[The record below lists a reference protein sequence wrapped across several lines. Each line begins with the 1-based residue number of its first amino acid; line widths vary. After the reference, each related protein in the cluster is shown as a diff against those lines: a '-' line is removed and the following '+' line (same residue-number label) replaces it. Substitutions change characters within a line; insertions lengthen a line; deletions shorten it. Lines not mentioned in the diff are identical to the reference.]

1 MDRMANSTGN
11 LIAMS
16 VTDDADSANAL
27 YLQLKAASVK
37 NQVQVV
43 RDLGAVGEPGLE
55 ALMRFLAEYQQ
66 TMVAAPTATSDV
78 ASKAS
83 ENTVLPLVGTIYQV
97 LFSSGSAAATVFL
110 QTHFPQ
116 GVVPLRSAAA
126 VDYAPLQQLLAEQ
139 NFQAADKLTLQKM
152 CEVVGAAAVQ
162 RKWLYFTEIEQ
173 FPIAD
178 LQTLNALWLAHS
190 EGRFGFSVQRELWL
204 SVGKDWSQ
212 LWSKIGWRSGNL
224 WTRYPQGFTW
234 ALSAP
239 KGHLPLSNQLRGV
252 RGIASLLAH
261 PAWS

>member
-11 LIAMS
+11 LIAAS
-16 VTDDADSANAL
+16 VTDDADPANAL

-37 NQVQVV
+37 NQVQIV
-43 RDLGAVGEPGLE
+43 RDLGAVGEPGLD

-66 TMVAAPTATSDV
+66 TMVAASAAPSDTTG
-78 ASKAS
+78 KAS
-83 ENTVLPLVGTIYQV
+83 DTALPLVGTIYQV
-97 LFSSGSAAATVFL
+97 LFSAGSAAATVFL

-116 GVVPLRSAAA
+116 GVVPLKSATA

-139 NFQAADKLTLQKM
+139 NFQAADQLTLQKM

-190 EGRFGFSVQRELWL
+190 EGRFGFAVQRELWL
-204 SVGKDWSQ
+204 SVGKDWDQ